1 MSEATMEAW
10 VQSVVDAMLDAGMM
24 LGFEDSDVNEDGD
37 SPGDDFIGANIAVV
51 GDEHAVQLGVLSSPD
66 QADKIARAML
76 GMEPDEDLPHSDM
89 ADAIGEI
96 ANIIA
101 GGVKG
106 AMVDDAP
113 GLRLG
118 LPVFSEGPFRKMGR
132 TEEQTIH
139 FNFGQ
144 AWLVVQLLVASTQ
157 ADLSVST
164 DKNAAA

>member
-24 LGFEDSDVNEDGD
+24 LGFEDAEVDEEAER
-37 SPGDDFIGANIAVV
+37 PDDRFIGAGIAVV
-51 GDEHAVQLGVLSSPD
+51 GDEHAIQLGVLSTPD
-66 QADKIARAML
+66 QADLIARTML
-76 GMEPDEDLPHSDM
+76 AMEPDEELAHDDM

-118 LPVFSEGPFRKMGR
+118 LPVFSDRPFRKMGKT
-132 TEEQTIH
+132 TEQNIAFT
-139 FNFGQ
+139 FGET
-144 AWLVVQLLVASTQ
+144 WLVVQLMVAETKE
-157 ADLSVST
+157 DLTVT
-164 DKNAAA
+164 TENNAAA